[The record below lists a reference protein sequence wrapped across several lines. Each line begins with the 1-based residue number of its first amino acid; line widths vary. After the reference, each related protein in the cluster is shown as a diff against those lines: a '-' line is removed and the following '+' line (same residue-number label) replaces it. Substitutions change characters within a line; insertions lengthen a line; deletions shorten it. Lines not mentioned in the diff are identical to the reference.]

1 MGGFNRMKK
10 HFELL
15 AALVSGA
22 IIIITYFLFRDT
34 EAAPFLY
41 SAAYLIGGYC
51 KAKEGITETILER
64 KLNVE
69 MLMIFAAIGAA
80 IIGHWLEG
88 ALLIFIFA
96 LSGALETY
104 TENRSSQELR
114 ALLSL
119 QPDEATR
126 VTDTGKE
133 TIPIGQ
139 LRVDDRVL
147 VLPGERIP
155 ADGIILKGT
164 TSIDESA
171 ITGEGI
177 PVTKSEGHEV
187 FASTVNSSAVLEIRV
202 SKPAEDTLFQR
213 IITMVQTAQAQKSP
227 AQHFIERFEGPYVK
241 IVLLLVLLLFLVPPI
256 LTTWSFTESFYR
268 AMILLVVA
276 SPCAL
281 VASVMPATLS
291 AISKGARNGILV
303 KGGVHLEALGQ
314 VKAVAF
320 DKTGSLT
327 AGKPSVTD
335 FLVSESADAS
345 LVQKAAHAIQSQ
357 SSHPLAKAVA
367 AYTEADSIEPAKQVT
382 DAAGH
387 GMEGI
392 WQGQKWRIGKAAYM
406 NNTADQEF
414 AEQADAL
421 AAEGKSLVYIENE
434 AGVAG
439 VFALQDTL
447 RPEAK
452 AAIRSLTK
460 LGISTIMLTGDNDQ
474 TAKAIAAQ
482 AGITTYRANCL
493 PEEKVAEIKDLERN
507 YGMIAMVG
515 DGINDAPAIATAEVG
530 IAMGNGTDA
539 ALETADMILIK
550 NDLGKLADA
559 IKLSKRM
566 RRIIKQNVVFSVT
579 VILLLIFANIS
590 QYLGLPLGVVGHE
603 GSTILVILNGLRL
616 LK

>member
-1 MGGFNRMKK
+1 MKR

-15 AALVSGA
+15 AALLSGA
-22 IIIITYFLFRDT
+22 IIIITYLLFHDT

-41 SAAYLIGGYC
+41 IAAYLIGGYY

-126 VTDTGKE
+126 LTGTSKE
-133 TIPIGQ
+133 IVPVDQ
-139 LRVDDRVL
+139 LKVNDQVL
-147 VLPGERIP
+147 VLPGDRIP
-155 ADGIILKGT
+155 ADGVITKGT

-187 FASTVNSSAVLEIRV
+187 FAGTVNSSAVLEIRV
-202 SKPAEDTLFQR
+202 MKPSEDTLFQR

-256 LTTWSFTESFYR
+256 FTAWSFTESFYR

-303 KGGVHLEALGQ
+303 KGGVHLESLGQ

-327 AGKPSVTD
+327 VGKPAVTD
-335 FLVSESADAS
+335 FLVGKTAEASQVLSAA
-345 LVQKAAHAIQSQ
+345 QAIQSQ

-367 AYTEADSIEPAKQVT
+367 AYTNTDSIEPAEHVT
-382 DAAGH
+382 DAAGQ

-392 WQGQKWRIGKAAYM
+392 WQGQKWRIGKASYM
-406 NNTADQEF
+406 NSTVDQLF

-421 AAEGKSLVYIENE
+421 AAAGKSLVFIENE
-434 AGVAG
+434 DGIAG

-460 LGISTIMLTGDNDQ
+460 LRIATIMLTGDNEQ

-493 PEEKVAEIKDLERN
+493 PEEKVTEIKRLERN
-507 YGMIAMVG
+507 HGMIAMVG
-515 DGINDAPAIATAEVG
+515 DGINDAPAIATARVG

-539 ALETADMILIK
+539 ALETADMVLIK

-559 IKLSKRM
+559 IRLSKRM
-566 RRIIKQNVVFSVT
+566 RRIIKQNVIFSVS
-579 VILLLIFANIS
+579 VILLLILANVS

>member
-1 MGGFNRMKK
+1 MKK
-10 HFELL
+10 HLELI

-22 IIIITYFLFRDT
+22 LIIITYFSFHGT

-41 SAAYLIGGYC
+41 TAAYLIGGFF
-51 KAKEGITETILER
+51 KAKEGITETIKER

-69 MLMIFAAIGAA
+69 MLMIFAAIGASF
-80 IIGHWLEG
+80 IGHWLEG

-114 ALLSL
+114 ALLTL

-126 VTDTGKE
+126 LIAGGKE
-133 TIPIGQ
+133 RISIDQ
-139 LRVDDRVL
+139 LRVEDRIL

-177 PVTKSEGHEV
+177 PVTKTEGHEV

-202 SKPAEDTLFQR
+202 TKPADETLFQR
-213 IITMVQTAQAQKSP
+213 IITMVQTAQEQKSP

-241 IVLLLVLLLFLVPPI
+241 TVLLLVILVILVPPFI
-256 LTTWSFTESFYR
+256 TNWSFTESFYR

-303 KGGVHLEALGQ
+303 KGGSHLETLGQ

-327 AGKPSVTD
+327 VGKPSVTD
-335 FLVSESADAS
+335 FLVG
-345 LVQKAAHAIQSQ
+345 KAAEASHVLEAAYAIQSQ

-367 AYTEADSIEPAKQVT
+367 AYAQADSIKQADQVT
-382 DAAGH
+382 DTAGQ
-387 GMEGI
+387 GMNGI
-392 WQGQKWRIGKAAYM
+392 WQGQKWRIGKASYM
-406 NNTADQEF
+406 QKPADHELADQ
-414 AEQADAL
+414 AHAL
-421 AAEGKSLVYIENE
+421 AASGKSLVYIENE
-434 AGVAG
+434 NGLAG
-439 VFALQDTL
+439 VFALQDTI

-452 AAIRSLTK
+452 AAIHSLTK

-474 TAKAIAAQ
+474 TAKAIAKE
-482 AGITTYRANCL
+482 AGITMYRSSCL
-493 PEEKVAEIKDLERN
+493 PDEKVAEIKELENR
-507 YGMIAMVG
+507 YGTIAMVG
-515 DGINDAPAIATAEVG
+515 DGINDAPALATAQVG

-539 ALETADMILIK
+539 ALETADMVLIK
-550 NDLGKLADA
+550 NDLRKLADA

-566 RRIIKQNVVFSVT
+566 RRIIKQNVIFSVA
-579 VILLLIFANIS
+579 VIMLLILANIS

-616 LK
+616 LR

>member
-1 MGGFNRMKK
+1 MKK
-10 HFELL
+10 HLELI

-22 IIIITYFLFRDT
+22 LILITYFTFHGT

-41 SAAYLIGGYC
+41 TAAYLIGGFF
-51 KAKEGITETILER
+51 KAKEGITETITER

-69 MLMIFAAIGAA
+69 MLMIFAAIGASF
-80 IIGHWLEG
+80 IGHWLEG

-114 ALLSL
+114 ALLTL

-126 VTDTGKE
+126 LIAGRKE
-133 TIPIGQ
+133 RISIDQ
-139 LRVDDRVL
+139 LQVDDRIL
-147 VLPGERIP
+147 VLPGQRIP

-177 PVTKSEGHEV
+177 PVTKTEGHEV

-202 SKPAEDTLFQR
+202 TKPSDETLFQR
-213 IITMVQTAQAQKSP
+213 IITMVQTAQEQKSP

-241 IVLLLVLLLFLVPPI
+241 TVLLLVLLVILVPPFI
-256 LTTWSFTESFYR
+256 TNWSFTESFYR

-303 KGGVHLEALGQ
+303 KGGSHLETLGR

-327 AGKPSVTD
+327 VGKPSVTD
-335 FLVSESADAS
+335 FLVSKTAEAS
-345 LVQKAAHAIQSQ
+345 LVLKAAYAIQSQ

-367 AYTEADSIEPAKQVT
+367 AYAHADNINQAEQVT
-382 DAAGH
+382 DTAGQ
-387 GMEGI
+387 GMHGI
-392 WQGQKWRIGKAAYM
+392 WQGQKWRIGKISYM
-406 NNTADQEF
+406 QNPADQDLTD
-414 AEQADAL
+414 QANAL
-421 AAEGKSLVYIENE
+421 AAAGKSLVYIENE
-434 AGVAG
+434 YGLAG
-439 VFALQDTL
+439 VFALQDTI

-452 AAIRSLTK
+452 AAIRSLSK

-474 TAKAIAAQ
+474 TAKAIAKE
-482 AGITTYRANCL
+482 AGITMYRANCL
-493 PEEKVAEIKDLERN
+493 PDEKVAEIKKLESS
-507 YGMIAMVG
+507 YGTIAMVG
-515 DGINDAPAIATAEVG
+515 DGINDAPALATAQVG

-539 ALETADMILIK
+539 ALETADMVLIK

-559 IKLSKRM
+559 VKLSKRM
-566 RRIIKQNVVFSVT
+566 RKIIKQNVIFSVS
-579 VILLLIFANIS
+579 VILLLILANIS

-616 LK
+616 LR

>member
-1 MGGFNRMKK
+1 MRK
-10 HFELL
+10 HSELI

-22 IIIITYFLFRDT
+22 LILITYFIFHET
-34 EAAPFLY
+34 VAAPFLY
-41 SAAYLIGGYC
+41 SAAYLIGGFF
-51 KAKEGITETILER
+51 KAKEGLTESLTER

-69 MLMIFAAIGAA
+69 MLMIFAAIGAC

-104 TENRSSQELR
+104 TENKSSQELR
-114 ALLSL
+114 TLLSL

-126 VTDTGKE
+126 LTASGKE
-133 TIPIGQ
+133 RVSVDQ
-139 LRVDDRVL
+139 LQVDDRVL
-147 VLPGERIP
+147 VLPGERVP
-155 ADGIILKGT
+155 ADGIIVKGT

-177 PVTKSEGHEV
+177 PVTKTEGHEV

-202 SKPAEDTLFQR
+202 TKPAEETLFQR
-213 IITMVQTAQAQKSP
+213 IITMVQTAQEQKSP

-241 IVLLLVLLLFLVPPI
+241 TVLLLVLLVMLVPPFI
-256 LTTWSFTESFYR
+256 IEWSFTESFYR

-303 KGGVHLEALGQ
+303 KGGSHLETLGQ

-327 AGKPSVTD
+327 VGNPSVTD
-335 FLVSESADAS
+335 FLTSRNAEES
-345 LVQKAAHAIQSQ
+345 LVLEAAYAIQSQ
-357 SSHPLAKAVA
+357 STHPLAKAVA
-367 AYTEADSIEPAKQVT
+367 AYTHADISRQAEQVT
-382 DAAGH
+382 DQAGQ

-392 WQGQKWRIGKAAYM
+392 WDGKKWRIGKASFM
-406 NNTADQEF
+406 QKSADHELTDQ
-414 AEQADAL
+414 AEAL
-421 AAEGKSLVYIENE
+421 AAAGKSLVYIENE
-434 AGVAG
+434 QGAAG
-439 VFALQDTL
+439 VFALQDTI

-452 AAIRSLTK
+452 AAIRSLSK

-474 TAKAIAAQ
+474 TAKAIAKE

-493 PEEKVAEIKDLERN
+493 PDEKVMELKELERS
-507 YGMIAMVG
+507 YGTIAMVG
-515 DGINDAPAIATAEVG
+515 DGINDAPALATAHVG
-530 IAMGNGTDA
+530 IAMGHGTDA
-539 ALETADMILIK
+539 ALETADMVLIK
-550 NDLGKLADA
+550 NDLRKLSDA
-559 IKLSKRM
+559 IRLSKRM
-566 RRIIKQNVVFSVT
+566 RRIIKQNVVFSVS
-579 VILLLIFANIS
+579 VILLLILANIS

-616 LK
+616 LR

>member
-1 MGGFNRMKK
+1 MKK
-10 HFELL
+10 HLELI
-15 AALVSGA
+15 AALFSGA
-22 IIIITYFLFRDT
+22 LILITYFTFHGT

-41 SAAYLIGGYC
+41 TAAYLIGGFF
-51 KAKEGITETILER
+51 KAKEGITESLTER

-69 MLMIFAAIGAA
+69 MLMIFAAIGASF
-80 IIGHWLEG
+80 IGHWLEG

-114 ALLSL
+114 ALLTL
-119 QPDEATR
+119 QPDEATKL
-126 VTDTGKE
+126 TASGKE
-133 TIPIGQ
+133 RVPVDQ
-139 LRVDDRVL
+139 LQVDDHVI

-155 ADGIILKGT
+155 ADGIIINGV

-177 PVTKSEGHEV
+177 PVTKTEGHEV
-187 FASTVNSSAVLEIRV
+187 FASTVNSSAVLELRV
-202 SKPAEDTLFQR
+202 TKPANETLFQR
-213 IITMVQTAQAQKSP
+213 IITMVQTAQEQKSP

-241 IVLLLVLLLFLVPPI
+241 TVLLLVLLVILVPPLI
-256 LTTWSFTESFYR
+256 TNWSFTESFYR

-303 KGGVHLEALGQ
+303 KGGSHLETLGQ

-327 AGKPSVTD
+327 VGKPSVTD
-335 FLVSESADAS
+335 FLVSKTAEAS
-345 LVQKAAHAIQSQ
+345 HVLKAAYAIQSQ

-367 AYTEADSIEPAKQVT
+367 AYAHADSINQAEQVT
-382 DAAGH
+382 DTAGQ
-387 GMEGI
+387 GMDGI
-392 WQGQKWRIGKAAYM
+392 WQGQKWRIGKVSYM
-406 NNTADQEF
+406 QNSADQELID
-414 AEQADAL
+414 QANAL
-421 AAEGKSLVYIENE
+421 ASSGKSLVYIENE
-434 AGVAG
+434 HGLAG
-439 VFALQDTL
+439 VFALQDTI

-452 AAIRSLTK
+452 AAIQSLSK
-460 LGISTIMLTGDNDQ
+460 LGISTIMLTGDNEQ
-474 TAKAIAAQ
+474 TAKAIAKE

-493 PEEKVAEIKDLERN
+493 PDEKVAEIKELEN
-507 YGMIAMVG
+507 SYGTIAMVG
-515 DGINDAPAIATAEVG
+515 DGINDAPALATAQVG

-539 ALETADMILIK
+539 ALETADMVLIK
-550 NDLGKLADA
+550 NDLRKLADA

-566 RRIIKQNVVFSVT
+566 RRINKQNVIFSVS
-579 VILLLIFANIS
+579 VIMLLILANIS

-616 LK
+616 LR

>member
-1 MGGFNRMKK
+1 MKK
-10 HFELL
+10 HAELI
-15 AALVSGA
+15 AALLSGA
-22 IIIITYFLFRDT
+22 LILITYFDFHDS

-41 SAAYLIGGYC
+41 SAAYLIGGFF
-51 KAKEGITETILER
+51 KAKEGITETITER

-126 VTDTGKE
+126 MTAAGKE
-133 TIPIGQ
+133 SVPVDQ
-139 LRVDDRVL
+139 LQVDDLVI

-155 ADGIILKGT
+155 ADGIILKGV

-171 ITGEGI
+171 ITGESI
-177 PVTKSEGHEV
+177 PVTKAEGNEV
-187 FASTVNSSAVLEIRV
+187 FASTVNSSAVLEICV
-202 SKPAEDTLFQR
+202 TKPAQETLFQR
-213 IITMVQTAQAQKSP
+213 IITMVQTAQEQKSP

-241 IVLLLVLLLFLVPPI
+241 TVLMLVLLLILIPPFI
-256 LTTWSFTESFYR
+256 INWSFTESFYR

-303 KGGVHLEALGQ
+303 KGGSHLETLGQ

-327 AGKPSVTD
+327 VGKPSVTD
-335 FLVSESADAS
+335 FLVSKNAEAS
-345 LVQKAAHAIQSQ
+345 IVLEAAYAIQSQ

-367 AYTEADSIEPAKQVT
+367 AYAHADSIKQAEQVT
-382 DAAGH
+382 DAAGQ
-387 GMEGI
+387 GMKGV
-392 WQGQKWRIGKAAYM
+392 WKGQKWRIGKASYM
-406 NNTADQEF
+406 QNPADQELTN
-414 AEQADAL
+414 QADAL
-421 AAEGKSLVYIENE
+421 AAAGKSLVYIENE
-434 AGVAG
+434 QGVAG
-439 VFALQDTL
+439 VFALQDTI

-452 AAIRSLTK
+452 AAIRSLSK

-474 TAKAIAAQ
+474 TAKAIAKE

-493 PEEKVAEIKDLERN
+493 PDEKVEEIKELESS
-507 YGMIAMVG
+507 YGTIAMVG
-515 DGINDAPAIATAEVG
+515 DGINDAPALATAQVG

-539 ALETADMILIK
+539 ALETADMVLIK
-550 NDLGKLADA
+550 NDLRKLADA
-559 IKLSKRM
+559 VKLSKRM
-566 RRIIKQNVVFSVT
+566 RRIIKQNIIFSVA
-579 VILLLIFANIS
+579 VILLLILANIS

-616 LK
+616 LR

>member
-1 MGGFNRMKK
+1 MKK
-10 HFELL
+10 HLELI

-22 IIIITYFLFRDT
+22 LILITYFSFHGT

-41 SAAYLIGGYC
+41 TAAYLIGGFF
-51 KAKEGITETILER
+51 KAKEGITETITER

-69 MLMIFAAIGAA
+69 MLMIFAAIGASF
-80 IIGHWLEG
+80 IGHWLEG

-114 ALLSL
+114 ALLTL

-126 VTDTGKE
+126 IIAGGKE
-133 TIPIGQ
+133 RISIDQ
-139 LRVDDRVL
+139 LRVEDRIL

-177 PVTKSEGHEV
+177 PVTKTEGHEV

-202 SKPAEDTLFQR
+202 TKPANETLFQR
-213 IITMVQTAQAQKSP
+213 IITMVQTAQEQKSP

-241 IVLLLVLLLFLVPPI
+241 TVLLLVLLVILVPPFI
-256 LTTWSFTESFYR
+256 TNWSFTESFYR

-303 KGGVHLEALGQ
+303 KGGSHLETLGQ

-327 AGKPSVTD
+327 IGKPSVTD
-335 FLVSESADAS
+335 FLIGKTAEAS
-345 LVQKAAHAIQSQ
+345 HVLEAAYAIQSQ

-367 AYTEADSIEPAKQVT
+367 AYAHADSIKQAEQVT
-382 DAAGH
+382 DTAGQ
-387 GMEGI
+387 GMNGI
-392 WQGQKWRIGKAAYM
+392 WQGQKWRIGKVSYM
-406 NNTADQEF
+406 QNSADQEL
-414 AEQADAL
+414 ADQANDL
-421 AAEGKSLVYIENE
+421 AASGKSLVYIENE
-434 AGVAG
+434 NELAG
-439 VFALQDTL
+439 VFALQDTI

-474 TAKAIAAQ
+474 TAKAIAKE
-482 AGITTYRANCL
+482 AGITMYRSNCL
-493 PEEKVAEIKDLERN
+493 PDEKVAEIKELENR
-507 YGMIAMVG
+507 YGTIAMVG
-515 DGINDAPAIATAEVG
+515 DGINDAPALATAQVG

-539 ALETADMILIK
+539 ALETADMVLIK
-550 NDLGKLADA
+550 NDLRKLADA

-566 RRIIKQNVVFSVT
+566 RRIIKQNVIFSVA
-579 VILLLIFANIS
+579 VIMLLILANIS

-616 LK
+616 LR

>member
-1 MGGFNRMKK
+1 MKK
-10 HFELL
+10 HLELI

-22 IIIITYFLFRDT
+22 LILITYFIFHGT

-41 SAAYLIGGYC
+41 TASYLIGGFF
-51 KAKEGITETILER
+51 KAKEGITETITER

-69 MLMIFAAIGAA
+69 MLMIFAAIGASF
-80 IIGHWLEG
+80 IGHWLEG

-114 ALLSL
+114 ALLTL

-126 VTDTGKE
+126 LIAGGKE
-133 TIPIGQ
+133 RISTDQ
-139 LRVDDRVL
+139 LRVEDRIL

-177 PVTKSEGHEV
+177 PVTKTEGHEV
-187 FASTVNSSAVLEIRV
+187 FASTVNSSAVLEIKV
-202 SKPAEDTLFQR
+202 TKPADETLFQR
-213 IITMVQTAQAQKSP
+213 IITMVQTAQEQKSP

-241 IVLLLVLLLFLVPPI
+241 TVLLLVLLVILVPPFI
-256 LTTWSFTESFYR
+256 TNWSFTESFYR

-303 KGGVHLEALGQ
+303 KGGSHLEMLGQ

-327 AGKPSVTD
+327 VGKPSVTD
-335 FLVSESADAS
+335 FLVGKTVEAS
-345 LVQKAAHAIQSQ
+345 HVLEAAYAIQSQ

-367 AYTEADSIEPAKQVT
+367 AYAHVDSIKQAEQIT
-382 DAAGH
+382 DTAGQ
-387 GMEGI
+387 GMNGI
-392 WQGQKWRIGKAAYM
+392 WQGQKWRIGKVSYM
-406 NNTADQEF
+406 QNPADQELTD
-414 AEQADAL
+414 QANAL
-421 AAEGKSLVYIENE
+421 AASGKSLVYIENE
-434 AGVAG
+434 NGLAG
-439 VFALQDTL
+439 VFALQDTI

-452 AAIRSLTK
+452 AAIRSLSK

-474 TAKAIAAQ
+474 TAKAIAKE
-482 AGITTYRANCL
+482 AGITMYRSNCL
-493 PEEKVAEIKDLERN
+493 PDEKVAEIKELENR
-507 YGMIAMVG
+507 YGTIAMVG
-515 DGINDAPAIATAEVG
+515 DGINDAPALATAQVG

-539 ALETADMILIK
+539 ALETADMVLIK
-550 NDLGKLADA
+550 NDLRKLADA

-566 RRIIKQNVVFSVT
+566 RRIIKQNVIFSVA
-579 VILLLIFANIS
+579 VIMLLILANIS

-616 LK
+616 LR

>member
-1 MGGFNRMKK
+1 MKK
-10 HFELL
+10 HLELI

-22 IIIITYFLFRDT
+22 LILITYFSFHGT
-34 EAAPFLY
+34 EAAPILY
-41 SAAYLIGGYC
+41 TAAYLIGGFF
-51 KAKEGITETILER
+51 KAKEGITETITER

-69 MLMIFAAIGAA
+69 MLMIFAAIGASF
-80 IIGHWLEG
+80 IGHWLEG

-114 ALLSL
+114 ALLTF

-126 VTDTGKE
+126 IIAGGKE
-133 TIPIGQ
+133 RISIDQ
-139 LRVDDRVL
+139 LRVEDRIL

-177 PVTKSEGHEV
+177 PVTKTEGHEV

-202 SKPAEDTLFQR
+202 TKPANETLFQR
-213 IITMVQTAQAQKSP
+213 IITMVQTAQEQKSP

-241 IVLLLVLLLFLVPPI
+241 TVLLLVLLVILVPPLI
-256 LTTWSFTESFYR
+256 TNWSFTESFYR

-291 AISKGARNGILV
+291 AISKGARSGILV
-303 KGGVHLEALGQ
+303 KGGSHLETLGQ

-327 AGKPSVTD
+327 VGKPSVTD
-335 FLVSESADAS
+335 FLVVKTAEAS
-345 LVQKAAHAIQSQ
+345 HVLEAAYAIQSQ

-367 AYTEADSIEPAKQVT
+367 AYAHADSIKQAEQVT
-382 DAAGH
+382 DTAGQ
-387 GMEGI
+387 GMNGI
-392 WQGQKWRIGKAAYM
+392 WQGQKWRIGKVSYM
-406 NNTADQEF
+406 QNSADQEL
-414 AEQADAL
+414 ADQAHAL
-421 AAEGKSLVYIENE
+421 AASGKSLVYIENE
-434 AGVAG
+434 NELSG
-439 VFALQDTL
+439 VFALQDTI

-474 TAKAIAAQ
+474 TAKAIAKE
-482 AGITTYRANCL
+482 AGITMYRSNCL
-493 PEEKVAEIKDLERN
+493 PDEKVAEIKELENR
-507 YGMIAMVG
+507 YGTIAMVG
-515 DGINDAPAIATAEVG
+515 DGINDAPALATAQVG

-539 ALETADMILIK
+539 ALETADMVLIK
-550 NDLGKLADA
+550 NDLRKLADA

-566 RRIIKQNVVFSVT
+566 RSIIKQNVIFSVA
-579 VILLLIFANIS
+579 VIMLLILANIS

-616 LK
+616 LR

>member
-1 MGGFNRMKK
+1 MRK
-10 HFELL
+10 HLELI
-15 AALVSGA
+15 AALFSGA
-22 IIIITYFLFRDT
+22 LILITYFSFHGT

-41 SAAYLIGGYC
+41 VAAYLIGGFF
-51 KAKEGITETILER
+51 KAKEGITETITER

-69 MLMIFAAIGAA
+69 MLMILAAIGAA

-104 TENRSSQELR
+104 TENKSSQELR

-119 QPDEATR
+119 RPNEAARLTAA
-126 VTDTGKE
+126 GKE
-133 TIPIGQ
+133 SVPVNELQ
-139 LRVDDRVL
+139 VDDRII

-155 ADGIILKGT
+155 VDGIILKGT

-177 PVTKSEGHEV
+177 PVTKTEGQEV

-202 SKPAEDTLFQR
+202 TKPADETLFQR
-213 IITMVQTAQAQKSP
+213 IITMVQTAQEQKSP

-241 IVLLLVLLLFLVPPI
+241 TVLLLVLLVILVPPFI
-256 LTTWSFTESFYR
+256 TNWSFTESFYR

-303 KGGVHLEALGQ
+303 KGGSHLETLGQ

-327 AGKPSVTD
+327 VGKPSVTD
-335 FLVSESADAS
+335 FLVSDTAEAS
-345 LVQKAAHAIQSQ
+345 YVLQAAYAIQSQ
-357 SSHPLAKAVA
+357 SSHPLAKAIA
-367 AYTEADSIEPAKQVT
+367 AYAHTDSIKPAEQVM
-382 DAAGH
+382 DRAGQ
-387 GMEGI
+387 GMDGI
-392 WQGQKWRIGKAAYM
+392 WQGQKWRIGKATYM
-406 NNTADQEF
+406 KKPADQGLMDK
-414 AEQADAL
+414 AQVL
-421 AAEGKSLVYIENE
+421 ATEGKSIVYIENE
-434 AGVAG
+434 QGVAG
-439 VFALQDTL
+439 VFALQDTI
-447 RPEAK
+447 RPETK
-452 AAIRSLTK
+452 AAIRSLSK

-474 TAKAIAAQ
+474 TAKAIAKE

-493 PEEKVAEIKDLERN
+493 PDEKVSEIKALERS
-507 YGMIAMVG
+507 YGTIAMVG
-515 DGINDAPAIATAEVG
+515 DGINDAPALATAHVG
-530 IAMGNGTDA
+530 IAMGHGSDA
-539 ALETADMILIK
+539 ALETADMVLIK
-550 NDLGKLADA
+550 NDLGKLTDA

-566 RRIIKQNVVFSVT
+566 RRIIIQNVIFSVS
-579 VILLLIFANIS
+579 VILLLILANIS

-616 LK
+616 LR

>member
-1 MGGFNRMKK
+1 MKK
-10 HFELL
+10 HSELI
-15 AALVSGA
+15 AALLSGA
-22 IIIITYFLFRDT
+22 LILITYFIFRET

-41 SAAYLIGGYC
+41 SAAYLIGGFF
-51 KAKEGITETILER
+51 KAKEGITETITER

-119 QPDEATR
+119 QPDKATR
-126 VTDTGKE
+126 KTAAGKE
-133 TIPIGQ
+133 SVPVDQ
-139 LRVDDRVL
+139 LVFDDCVI

-155 ADGIILKGT
+155 ADGIILKGV

-171 ITGEGI
+171 ITGESI
-177 PVTKSEGHEV
+177 PVTKTEGNEV

-202 SKPAEDTLFQR
+202 TKPAQETLFQR
-213 IITMVQTAQAQKSP
+213 IITMVQTAQEQKSP

-241 IVLLLVLLLFLVPPI
+241 TVLLLVLLVILVPPFI
-256 LTTWSFTESFYR
+256 INWSFTESFYR

-303 KGGVHLEALGQ
+303 KGGSHLETLGQ

-327 AGKPSVTD
+327 VGKPSVTD
-335 FLVSESADAS
+335 FLVSKNAEAS
-345 LVQKAAHAIQSQ
+345 VVLEAAYAIQSQ

-367 AYTEADSIEPAKQVT
+367 AYAHADSIKQAEQVT
-382 DAAGH
+382 DTAGQ
-387 GMEGI
+387 GMKGI
-392 WQGQKWRIGKAAYM
+392 WQGQKWRIGKASYM
-406 NNTADQEF
+406 QKPAVQGLTD
-414 AEQADAL
+414 QADAL
-421 AAEGKSLVYIENE
+421 AAAGKSLVYIENE
-434 AGVAG
+434 QGVAG
-439 VFALQDTL
+439 VFALQDTI

-452 AAIRSLTK
+452 AAIRSLSK

-474 TAKAIAAQ
+474 TAKAIAKE

-493 PEEKVAEIKDLERN
+493 PDEKVAEIKELESS
-507 YGMIAMVG
+507 YGTIAMVG
-515 DGINDAPAIATAEVG
+515 DGINDAPALATAQVG

-539 ALETADMILIK
+539 ALETADMVLIK
-550 NDLGKLADA
+550 NDLRKLADA

-566 RRIIKQNVVFSVT
+566 RRIIKQNVIFSVA
-579 VILLLIFANIS
+579 VILLLILANIS

-616 LK
+616 LR

>member
-1 MGGFNRMKK
+1 MKK

-15 AALVSGA
+15 AALFSGA
-22 IIIITYFLFRDT
+22 IIIVTYLLFHDT
-34 EAAPFLY
+34 EAAPLLY
-41 SAAYLIGGYC
+41 IAAYLIGGYY

-104 TENRSSQELR
+104 TENRSSRELH

-126 VTDTGKE
+126 LTAAGKE
-133 TIPIGQ
+133 TVPVDQ
-139 LRVDDRVL
+139 LRVNDQVL
-147 VLPGERIP
+147 VLPGDRIP
-155 ADGIILKGT
+155 ADGVIIKGT

-177 PVTKSEGHEV
+177 PVTKSDGHEV
-187 FASTVNSSAVLEIRV
+187 FAGTVNSSAVLEIRV
-202 SKPAEDTLFQR
+202 TKPSEDTLFQR

-256 LTTWSFTESFYR
+256 FTTWSFTESFYR

-303 KGGVHLEALGQ
+303 KGGVHLESLGQ

-327 AGKPSVTD
+327 AGTPSVTD
-335 FLVSESADAS
+335 FLVGKTAEAS
-345 LVQKAAHAIQSQ
+345 QVLKAAHAIQSQ

-367 AYTEADSIEPAKQVT
+367 AYTNADSIEPADHVT
-382 DAAGH
+382 DAAGQ
-387 GMEGI
+387 GMEGV
-392 WQGQKWRIGKAAYM
+392 WQGQKWRIGKASYM
-406 NNTADQEF
+406 NSTDDQLFAD
-414 AEQADAL
+414 QADAL
-421 AAEGKSLVYIENE
+421 AAAGKSLVFIENE
-434 AGVAG
+434 DGIAG

-460 LGISTIMLTGDNDQ
+460 LGISTIMLTGDNEQ

-493 PEEKVAEIKDLERN
+493 PEEKVAEIKGLERN

-515 DGINDAPAIATAEVG
+515 DGINDAPAIATAQVG

-539 ALETADMILIK
+539 ALETADMVLIK
-550 NDLGKLADA
+550 NDLRKLADA
-559 IKLSKRM
+559 IRLSKRM
-566 RRIIKQNVVFSVT
+566 RRIVKQNVIFSVS
-579 VILLLIFANIS
+579 VILLLILANIS

>member
-1 MGGFNRMKK
+1 MKK
-10 HFELL
+10 HAELI
-15 AALVSGA
+15 AALFSGA
-22 IIIITYFLFRDT
+22 LIVITYFTFHDS

-41 SAAYLIGGYC
+41 SAAYLIGGFF
-51 KAKEGITETILER
+51 KAKEGVIETITER

-119 QPDEATR
+119 QPNEATR
-126 VTDTGKE
+126 MTASGKE
-133 TIPIGQ
+133 RVPVDQ
-139 LRVDDRVL
+139 LQVDDLVI

-155 ADGIILKGT
+155 ADGIILKGV

-171 ITGEGI
+171 ITGESI
-177 PVTKSEGHEV
+177 PVTKAEGNEV
-187 FASTVNSSAVLEIRV
+187 FASTVNSSAVLEICV
-202 SKPAEDTLFQR
+202 TKPAQETLFQR
-213 IITMVQTAQAQKSP
+213 IITMVQTAQEQKSP

-241 IVLLLVLLLFLVPPI
+241 TVLMLVLLLILIPPFI
-256 LTTWSFTESFYR
+256 INWSFTESFYR

-303 KGGVHLEALGQ
+303 KGGSHLETLGQ

-327 AGKPSVTD
+327 VGKPSVTD
-335 FLVSESADAS
+335 FLVSKNAEACIV
-345 LVQKAAHAIQSQ
+345 LEAAYAIQSQ

-367 AYTEADSIEPAKQVT
+367 AYAHADSIEQAEQVK
-382 DAAGH
+382 DAAGQ
-387 GMEGI
+387 GMKGI
-392 WQGQKWRIGKAAYM
+392 WLGEEWRIGKASYM
-406 NNTADQEF
+406 QKKPADQRLTD
-414 AEQADAL
+414 QADAL
-421 AAEGKSLVYIENE
+421 AAAGKSLVYIENE
-434 AGVAG
+434 QGLAG
-439 VFALQDTL
+439 VFALQDTI

-452 AAIRSLTK
+452 AAIRSLSK

-474 TAKAIAAQ
+474 TAKAIAKE

-493 PEEKVAEIKDLERN
+493 PDEKVAEIKELESS
-507 YGMIAMVG
+507 YGTIAMVG
-515 DGINDAPAIATAEVG
+515 DGINDAPALATAQVG

-539 ALETADMILIK
+539 ALETADMVLIK
-550 NDLGKLADA
+550 NDLRKLADA

-566 RRIIKQNVVFSVT
+566 RRIIKQNIIFSVA
-579 VILLLIFANIS
+579 VILLLILANIS

-616 LK
+616 LR

>member
-1 MGGFNRMKK
+1 MKK
-10 HFELL
+10 HLELI

-22 IIIITYFLFRDT
+22 LILITYFTFHGT
-34 EAAPFLY
+34 EVAPFLY
-41 SAAYLIGGYC
+41 TVAYLIGGFF
-51 KAKEGITETILER
+51 KAKEGITETITER

-69 MLMIFAAIGAA
+69 MLMIFAAIGASF
-80 IIGHWLEG
+80 IGHWLEG

-114 ALLSL
+114 ALLTL

-126 VTDTGKE
+126 IIAGGKE
-133 TIPIGQ
+133 RISIDQ
-139 LRVDDRVL
+139 LRVEDRIL

-177 PVTKSEGHEV
+177 PVTKTEGHEV

-202 SKPAEDTLFQR
+202 TKPANETLFQR
-213 IITMVQTAQAQKSP
+213 IITMVQTAQEQKSP

-241 IVLLLVLLLFLVPPI
+241 TVLLLVLLVILVPPLI
-256 LTTWSFTESFYR
+256 TNWSFTESFYR

-303 KGGVHLEALGQ
+303 KGGSHLETLGQ

-327 AGKPSVTD
+327 VGKPSVTD
-335 FLVSESADAS
+335 FLVGKTAEAS
-345 LVQKAAHAIQSQ
+345 HVLEAAYAIQSQ

-367 AYTEADSIEPAKQVT
+367 AYAQADSTKQAEQVT
-382 DAAGH
+382 DTAGQ
-387 GMEGI
+387 GMNGI
-392 WQGQKWRIGKAAYM
+392 WKGQKWRIGKVSYM
-406 NNTADQEF
+406 QNSAVKELADQ
-414 AEQADAL
+414 ANAL
-421 AAEGKSLVYIENE
+421 AASGKSLVYIENE
-434 AGVAG
+434 NGLAG
-439 VFALQDTL
+439 VFALQDTI

-474 TAKAIAAQ
+474 TAKAIAKE
-482 AGITTYRANCL
+482 AGITMYRSNCL
-493 PEEKVAEIKDLERN
+493 PDEKVAEIKELENR
-507 YGMIAMVG
+507 YGTIAMVG
-515 DGINDAPAIATAEVG
+515 DGINDAPALATAQVG

-539 ALETADMILIK
+539 ALETADMVLIK
-550 NDLGKLADA
+550 NDLRKLADA

-566 RRIIKQNVVFSVT
+566 RRIIKQNVIFSVA
-579 VILLLIFANIS
+579 VIMLLILANIS

-616 LK
+616 LR